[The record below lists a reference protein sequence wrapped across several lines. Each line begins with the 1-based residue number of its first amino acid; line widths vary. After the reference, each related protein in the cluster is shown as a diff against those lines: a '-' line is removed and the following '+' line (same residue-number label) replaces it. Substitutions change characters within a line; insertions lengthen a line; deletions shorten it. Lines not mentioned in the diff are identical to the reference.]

1 MNTYIKHS
9 EDDSLTHYG
18 IKGMKWKKGRKTPI
32 KNPFSVNERGF
43 ISQEEIEAKKKRG
56 DKYLRGRSELVKIK
70 GKQISKSLKKKG
82 NRALSSAKKA
92 VDAGKK
98 KLSSLGGK
106 KEIKKNPAASASKKT
121 IKKVANK
128 TKAAYGTLKIIDKA
142 VKAYPAKHWAYD
154 TTDADFDVKT
164 KKKRYVSRASKRTY
178 THKSKESKTLYPFRL
193 K

>member
-1 MNTYIKHS
+1 MNEYLITR
-9 EDDSLTHYG
+9 DDSDSLEHYG
-18 IKGMKWKKGRKTPI
+18 VKGMKWKKGRKTPTLEELERI
-32 KNPFSVNERGF
+32 RRQTGKYVSNSVEAVRDK
-43 ISQEEIEAKKKRG
+43 AKKSANRINKASG
-56 DKYLRGRSELVKIK
+56 KIAK
-70 GKQISKSLKKKG
+70 AGKS
-82 NRALSSAKKA
+82 RLSSAKKA
-92 VDAGKK
+92 VSAGKK

-142 VKAYPAKHWAYD
+142 VKAYPAKHWVYD

-178 THKSKESKTLYPFRL
+178 THKSKESKMLYPFRL